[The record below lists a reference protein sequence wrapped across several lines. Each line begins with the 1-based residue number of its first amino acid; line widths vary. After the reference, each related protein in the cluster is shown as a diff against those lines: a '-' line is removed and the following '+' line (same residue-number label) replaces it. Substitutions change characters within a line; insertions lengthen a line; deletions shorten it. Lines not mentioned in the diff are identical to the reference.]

1 MNRRLLIADLQ
12 QKVTLIEDERDL
24 NFWAEVLQT
33 LYPLPIDRF
42 SDESAPL
49 FLSEKPDGQ
58 SRLEKYRRIFS
69 TMIELFDQRIATQTL

>member
-33 LYPLPIDRF
+33 LYLLPIDRF
-42 SDESAPL
+42 PDESAPL

-58 SRLEKYRRIFS
+58 SWLEKYRRIFS